1 MKERKSF
8 ITEETIINID
18 EDVFKVVAQ
27 QLLCELFVEY
37 VNNKYGKIV
46 IELR

>member
-1 MKERKSF
+1 MKARRNF

-18 EDVFKVVAQ
+18 EDVFKIKAQ
-27 QLLCELFVEY
+27 ELYWELFVDY
-37 VNNKYGKIV
+37 VNNKYGYTV